1 LPKPEFIADLKFLA
15 EAGLEID
22 VVGGPSLLAEV
33 VRISDQVPS
42 LRIVVDHLPYD
53 PPADLVERS
62 EYLKALHELGNR
74 RQVYAKVSNVL
85 RRSQNHV
92 PVSLA
97 FYRPSLDELW
107 DVFGEDRLI
116 YGSNWP
122 VSDLVAPYD
131 AVFRVVHE
139 YFAAK
144 GERAFEKYFWKNSQ
158 AAYRWRAR

>member
-1 LPKPEFIADLKFLA
+1 MSCSTDRL
-15 EAGLEID
+15 EAL
-22 VVGGPSLLAEV
+22 VRSLTCRLFG
-33 VRISDQVPS
+33 ILD
-42 LRIVVDHLPYD
+42 
-53 PPADLVERS
+53 
-62 EYLKALHELGNR
+62 
-74 RQVYAKVSNVL
+74 
-85 RRSQNHV
+85 
-92 PVSLA
+92 

-131 AVFRVVHE
+131 AVFRVVHD

-144 GERAFEKYFWKNSQ
+144 GDRAFERYFWKNSQ

>member
-1 LPKPEFIADLKFLA
+1 MPY
-15 EAGLEID
+15 EACAKRAARASSQAL
-22 VVGGPSLLAEV
+22 
-33 VRISDQVPS
+33 VRFTDHVPS

-53 PPADLVERS
+53 PPADLVERA
-62 EYLKALHELGNR
+62 EYLKALHELGKR

-92 PVSLA
+92 PVSLD

-107 DVFGEDRLI
+107 DVFGQDRLI

-122 VSDLVAPYD
+122 VSNLVAPYGS
-131 AVFRVVHE
+131 VFRIVQE
-139 YFAAK
+139 YFSAK
-144 GERAFEKYFWKNSQ
+144 GTDACEKYFWKNSQ